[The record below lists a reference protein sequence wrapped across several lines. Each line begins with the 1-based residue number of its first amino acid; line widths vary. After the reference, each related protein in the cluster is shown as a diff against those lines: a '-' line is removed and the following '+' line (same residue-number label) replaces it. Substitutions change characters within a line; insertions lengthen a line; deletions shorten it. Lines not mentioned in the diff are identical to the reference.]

1 MELCQRLGDCVF
13 VCVNVR
19 TVTAWAAKQQSA
31 KVSRRIDRING
42 ELVRERER
50 EASEGQ
56 RCVCVFEKES
66 LMREMLTGFVLAGWM
81 AGLTWLATH
90 TSLRLVLKLVST
102 RRASSL
108 GYFPLHSL
116 LLLLLLLHCISK
128 LRRLAQH

>member
-1 MELCQRLGDCVF
+1 M
-13 VCVNVR
+13 
-19 TVTAWAAKQQSA
+19 
-31 KVSRRIDRING
+31 
-42 ELVRERER
+42 RERER
-50 EASEGQ
+50 VSERERHWKDKG
-56 RCVCVFEKES
+56 VCVFEKES